1 VNGAVGFWLAAD
13 ALPVLGAPWL
23 DADRLRALGRRRLSR
38 LLRTAGRTGFYE
50 ARLREAGVTTSSL
63 LVERDPAAVLAG
75 LAPVTKAELREA
87 GTALFVGGRQRPG
100 GRASTS
106 AGPPG
111 EPSRVYSAPRAGAT
125 LKMLVKLRARRRCGL
140 EVGHRVALLDAVPPV
155 DASPDGGPAGR
166 VARISVLQPPEVVA
180 AQLVAFAPDAVYG
193 PPSALRE
200 AGAILQGG
208 GARFRVP
215 LIFTSGELLHPGARA
230 AISRA
235 FQGRVFDVYGSSETK
250 EIAWECPAG
259 GMHVNA
265 DVVRVEI
272 VDEDGRSVPDG
283 AEGRIGGV
291 KANTLKEWKY
301 QSSLEL
307 DPRTFERLRAR
318 PRAEELVVHGRQEL
332 VKRLDSY
339 EFEHTE
345 LLRQVVDLVSS
356 KFMPIITR
364 HALSGRATVN
374 SQDPV
379 FNEPLAIPMLI
390 DIFSERGYH
399 AVVDKTIQQIPE
411 RIDLET
417 GEIKFRTNAV
427 YRIQITFEASKI
439 RRG

>member
-100 GRASTS
+100 WRPSTS
-106 AGPPG
+106 SGSTG
-111 EPSRVYSAPRAGAT
+111 EPFRVYYDPRAWAT

-180 AQLVAFAPDAVYG
+180 AQLVAFVPDAVYG

-200 AGAILQGG
+200 AGAILQDG

-272 VDEDGRSVPDG
+272 VDEEGRSIPDG
-283 AEGRIGGV
+283 AEGQIVVTSLVNHAMPLLRYRMGDRGSLLPGRCACGLAFPLLGV
-291 KANTLKEWKY
+291 VTGREADM
-301 QSSLEL
+301 LEL
-307 DPRTFERLRAR
+307 QGGRRVSPYALTCALERVGQVLRYQITQLDPVRVRVRAIPHPDADRAAMAERIRAVLRTEVAPFLEAEIEYVERLAHG
-318 PRAEELVVHGRQEL
+318 PRAKFRVV
-332 VKRLDSY
+332 
-339 EFEHTE
+339 
-345 LLRQVVDLVSS
+345 
-356 KFMPIITR
+356 
-364 HALSGRATVN
+364 
-374 SQDPV
+374 
-379 FNEPLAIPMLI
+379 EPLGSGA
-390 DIFSERGYH
+390 RG
-399 AVVDKTIQQIPE
+399 
-411 RIDLET
+411 
-417 GEIKFRTNAV
+417 
-427 YRIQITFEASKI
+427 
-439 RRG
+439 

>member
-1 VNGAVGFWLAAD
+1 MNGAVAFWLAAD

-50 ARLREAGVTTSSL
+50 ARLREAGVTASSL

-87 GTALFVGGRQRPG
+87 GTALFVGGRRRSG
-100 GRASTS
+100 WRSSTS
-106 AGPPG
+106 SGSTG
-111 EPSRVYSAPRAGAT
+111 EPFRVYYDPRAWAT
-125 LKMLVKLRARRRCGL
+125 LKVLVKLRARRRCGL

-180 AQLVAFAPDAVYG
+180 AQLAAFMPDAVYG

-283 AEGRIGGV
+283 VEGQIVVTSLVNHAMPLLRYRVGDRGSLLPSRCECGLAFPLLGV
-291 KANTLKEWKY
+291 VTGREADM
-301 QSSLEL
+301 LEL
-307 DPRTFERLRAR
+307 QDGRRVSPYALTCALERVGQVLRYQITQLDPVRVRVRAIPHPDADRAAMAEHIRAVLRTEVAPFLEVEIEYVDRLAHG
-318 PRAEELVVHGRQEL
+318 PRAKFRVV
-332 VKRLDSY
+332 
-339 EFEHTE
+339 
-345 LLRQVVDLVSS
+345 
-356 KFMPIITR
+356 
-364 HALSGRATVN
+364 
-374 SQDPV
+374 
-379 FNEPLAIPMLI
+379 EPLGSGA
-390 DIFSERGYH
+390 RG
-399 AVVDKTIQQIPE
+399 
-411 RIDLET
+411 
-417 GEIKFRTNAV
+417 
-427 YRIQITFEASKI
+427 
-439 RRG
+439 